1 MYEIDNI
8 WLWYITILKYKIFY
22 DIVSIR
28 NIGGNMSNYKL
39 DNKEVI
45 LYEGHGY
52 YEEIKKDIQ
61 LVLTNKKIVIERMGG
76 LFKKELKLVEI
87 IPLEDIKI
95 YKDKIQ
101 VKRQNDTVII
111 QTIDKNISILF
122 DKDKNARELEKEII
136 NAKSGTSSLDRSK
149 SKFKKVVNFVKN
161 NKEVVSVLASVVLTL
176 ASKNNDL
183 DDKK

>member
-1 MYEIDNI
+1 
-8 WLWYITILKYKIFY
+8 
-22 DIVSIR
+22 
-28 NIGGNMSNYKL
+28 MSNYKL

-76 LFKKELKLVEI
+76 LFKKELKLVGI

-122 DKDKNARELEKEII
+122 DKDKNARELEREII
-136 NAKSGTSSLDRSK
+136 NAKSGISSLDRSK

-161 NKEVVSVLASVVLTL
+161 NKEVVSVLASVVLAL

>member
-39 DNKEVI
+39 DNKEGI
-45 LYEGHGY
+45 LYEGYGY

-76 LFKKELKLVEI
+76 LFKKELKRYLYV
-87 IPLEDIKI
+87 
-95 YKDKIQ
+95 
-101 VKRQNDTVII
+101 QN
-111 QTIDKNISILF
+111 SY
-122 DKDKNARELEKEII
+122 
-136 NAKSGTSSLDRSK
+136 
-149 SKFKKVVNFVKN
+149 
-161 NKEVVSVLASVVLTL
+161 
-176 ASKNNDL
+176 
-183 DDKK
+183 

>member
-1 MYEIDNI
+1 
-8 WLWYITILKYKIFY
+8 
-22 DIVSIR
+22 
-28 NIGGNMSNYKL
+28 MSNYKL

-76 LFKKELKLVEI
+76 LFKKELKLVGI

-136 NAKSGTSSLDRSK
+136 NAKSGTSSLDGSK
-149 SKFKKVVNFVKN
+149 SKFKKVVNFVKD
-161 NKEVVSVLASVVLTL
+161 NKEVVSVLASVVLAL

-183 DDKK
+183 DGKK

>member
-1 MYEIDNI
+1 
-8 WLWYITILKYKIFY
+8 
-22 DIVSIR
+22 
-28 NIGGNMSNYKL
+28 MSNYKL

-76 LFKKELKLVEI
+76 LFKKELKLVGI

-95 YKDKIQ
+95 YRDKIQ
-101 VKRQNDTVII
+101 VKRQNDMVII

-122 DKDKNARELEKEII
+122 DKDKNARELEREII

-149 SKFKKVVNFVKN
+149 SEFKKVVNFVKD
-161 NKEVVSVLASVVLTL
+161 NKEVVSVLASVVLAL

-183 DDKK
+183 DGKK

>member
-28 NIGGNMSNYKL
+28 SIGGNMSNYKL

-61 LVLTNKKIVIERMGG
+61 LVLTNKKIVIERMGR
-76 LFKKELKLVEI
+76 LFKKELKLVGI

-122 DKDKNARELEKEII
+122 DKYAEK
-136 NAKSGTSSLDRSK
+136 TSSGIVNLTFKPDLYK
-149 SKFKKVVNFVKN
+149 SFNRGYTDYFLHSRKKCFNFWGTF
-161 NKEVVSVLASVVLTL
+161 SR
-176 ASKNNDL
+176 
-183 DDKK
+183 